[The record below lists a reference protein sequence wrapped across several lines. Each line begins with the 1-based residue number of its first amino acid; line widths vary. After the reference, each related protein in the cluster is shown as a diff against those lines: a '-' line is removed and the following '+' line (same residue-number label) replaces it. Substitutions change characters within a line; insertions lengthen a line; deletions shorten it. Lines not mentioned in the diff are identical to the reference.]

1 MQKIFISISWSNAP
15 MKLVIHGI
23 VQGVG
28 FRPTVH
34 RIARSL
40 NLRGYVQNNGSNV
53 VVEIDGDGD
62 EFLREL
68 EEGLPPLAR
77 IDRIERQV
85 SVAKA
90 LDGIEGFIIVPSKE
104 GQKGIGI
111 PNDVALCDTCRR
123 ELFDPSNRRYLY
135 PFTNCTDCGA
145 RFTVIEDLPYDR
157 SKTSM
162 REFPM
167 CQTCRDEYSDPD
179 NRRFHHQ
186 TISCPQCGP
195 RYQLLDRNGNEI
207 GNDPIADFAARIDEG
222 EIGVAKSWGGM
233 HICCSME
240 AIPRLR
246 EWYGRKHKPFA
257 IMIRDL
263 EALEAHGFPTD
274 HEIQLLTSPHRPVTL
289 VAKNHS
295 EGMDWASPGLNN
307 IGVFLPYTAMHEILF
322 HHLDADAMVMT
333 SANVP
338 GEPMMLDDRDVL
350 SLGAD
355 SYLLHDRR
363 VVNRCDDSVVRSFDE
378 STHFIR
384 RSRGHI
390 PSSIE
395 SPFRGRAIGIGAQE
409 NLTAAIA
416 MDGRIYPTQ
425 YVGDGDSI
433 GVIEFLEQAVRYQ
446 TRLLG
451 LDSLDVVAMDLHP
464 GYSNRRMGKII
475 GEEYGAEIIE
485 VQHHWAHA
493 SSLMVDSGENEMIA
507 LTLDGTG
514 YGEDGRAWG
523 GEVLHTTFQGFER
536 VGHLEEIPL
545 LGGEKAVRDIG
556 RLVFALSELNGRRC
570 DIFDEGEAAIFRKM
584 MTGSLR
590 TSSFGRILDTLSC
603 YLGVCRNRSY
613 DGEPAMKLEA
623 LLESGRKIH
632 EFEVDISNGVVK
644 TVPMFGQLF
653 EMGGR
658 REDLA
663 LSFVHD
669 LLTGMLEVA
678 FETAESSETRNVGLT
693 GGVAY
698 NGTISSIVKNKVLRE
713 GLNFIGH
720 NRVPNGDGGISTGQA
735 AIALSRI

>member
-1 MQKIFISISWSNAP
+1 

-40 NLRGYVQNNGSNV
+40 DLRGYVQNNGSNV
-53 VVEIDGDGD
+53 VVEFDGDGD
-62 EFLREL
+62 AFLREL
-68 EEGLPPLAR
+68 KEGLPPLAR
-77 IDRIERQV
+77 IDRIEREE
-85 SVAKA
+85 SGATA
-90 LDGIEGFIIVPSKE
+90 LDGIDGFIIVPSKD

-111 PNDVALCDTCRR
+111 PNDVALCDSCRR

-157 SKTSM
+157 GKTSM
-162 REFPM
+162 REFTM
-167 CQTCRDEYSDPD
+167 CNTCREEYSDPD

-186 TISCPQCGP
+186 TISCPNCGP
-195 RYQLLDRNGNEI
+195 GYQLLDRDGKEI
-207 GNDPIADFAARIDEG
+207 GNDPIAEFAARIDKG

-233 HICCSME
+233 HICCSIE
-240 AIPRLR
+240 TIPRLR
-246 EWYGRKHKPFA
+246 EWYGRKQKPFA

-263 EALEAHGFPTD
+263 EALEVYGFPTE
-274 HEIQLLTSPHRPVTL
+274 HEINLLTSTHRPVTL
-289 VAKNHS
+289 VSKNHS
-295 EGMDWASPGLNN
+295 EDIDLASPGLNN
-307 IGVFLPYTAMHEILF
+307 VGAFLPYTAMHEILF
-322 HHLDADAMVMT
+322 HHLDADAVVMT

-338 GEPMMLDDRDVL
+338 GEPMMLDDRDML

-355 SYLLHDRR
+355 SYLLHNRR
-363 VVNRCDDSVVRSFDE
+363 IVNRCDDSVVRSFAE
-378 STHFIR
+378 NTHFIR

-390 PSSIE
+390 PSNIE
-395 SPFRGRAIGIGAQE
+395 SPFKGRAIGIGAQE

-416 MDGRIYPTQ
+416 MDGKIYPTQ
-425 YVGDGDSI
+425 YVGEGDSI

-451 LDSLDVVAMDLHP
+451 LDSLDMVAMDLHP
-464 GYSNRRMGKII
+464 GYSNRRMGKIMA
-475 GEEYGAEIIE
+475 EEYEAEIVE

-493 SSLMVDSGENEMIA
+493 SSLMVDSAENEMIA

-514 YGEDGRAWG
+514 YGEDGKAWG
-523 GEVLHTTFQGFER
+523 GEVLHTTFGEFER

-545 LGGEKAVRDIG
+545 LGGEKAVRDVG
-556 RLVFALSELNGRRC
+556 RLVFAFSELNGRQC
-570 DIFDEGEAAIFRKM
+570 DLFKEEEEVIFRKM
-584 MTGSLR
+584 MAGSLR

-603 YLGVCRNRSY
+603 YLGVCRYRSY

-623 LLESGRKIH
+623 LLEGGSKTH
-632 EFEVDISNGVVK
+632 EFEVDISNGMVR

-653 EMGGR
+653 EMEGR

-663 LSFVHD
+663 FSFVND

-678 FETAESSETRNVGLT
+678 FETAESSETRNIGLT

-698 NGTISSIVKNKVLRE
+698 NRTISGIVRDKVRSE
-713 GLNFIGH
+713 GMNFIGH

-735 AIALSRI
+735 AIALSKI

>member
-1 MQKIFISISWSNAP
+1 

-62 EFLREL
+62 AFLREL
-68 EEGLPPLAR
+68 KEGLPPLAR
-77 IDRIERQV
+77 IDRIERQE
-85 SVAKA
+85 SDNKA
-90 LDGIEGFIIVPSKE
+90 LDRIDGFIIVPSKE

-111 PNDVALCDTCRR
+111 PNDVALCNSCRR

-157 SKTSM
+157 GKTSM
-162 REFPM
+162 QEFPM
-167 CQTCRDEYSDPD
+167 CETCRDEYSDPS

-195 RYQLLDRNGNEI
+195 GYQLLDRDGNEI
-207 GNDPIADFAARIDEG
+207 GTDAIAEFAARIDEG

-240 AIPRLR
+240 TIPRLR
-246 EWYGRKHKPFA
+246 EWYGRKQKPFA
-257 IMIRDL
+257 IMVRNL
-263 EALEAHGFPTD
+263 KALEAYGSPTE
-274 HEIQLLTSPHRPVTL
+274 HEIHLLTSTHRPVTL
-289 VAKNHS
+289 IAKNQS
-295 EGMDWASPGLNN
+295 EGIEWTSPGLNN
-307 IGVFLPYTAMHEILF
+307 IGAFLPYTAMHEIIF
-322 HHLDADAMVMT
+322 HHLEADAVVMT

-355 SYLLHDRR
+355 SYLLHNRR
-363 VVNRCDDSVVRSFDE
+363 IVNRCDDSVVRSFGE
-378 STHFIR
+378 NTHFIR

-390 PSSIE
+390 PSYIG
-395 SPFRGRAIGIGAQE
+395 SPFKGRAIGIGAQE

-446 TRLLG
+446 TRLMG
-451 LDSLDVVAMDLHP
+451 LDSLDVLAMDLHP
-464 GYSNRRMGKII
+464 GYSNRRMGKIMS
-475 GEEYGAEIIE
+475 EEYGAEIIE

-493 SSLMVDSGENEMIA
+493 SSLMIDSAENELIA

-514 YGEDGRAWG
+514 YGEDGKAWG
-523 GEVLHTTFQGFER
+523 GEVLHTTFREFER

-545 LGGEKAVRDIG
+545 IGGEKAVRDVG
-556 RLVFALSELNGRRC
+556 RLVFAFSELNGRNC
-570 DIFDEGEAAIFRKM
+570 DLFEEEEANIFRKM
-584 MTGSLR
+584 MRSSLK

-603 YLGVCRNRSY
+603 YLGVCRYRSY

-623 LLESGRKIH
+623 ILENGRKIH
-632 EFEVDISNGVVK
+632 EFEVDVSNGVVR
-644 TVPMFGQLF
+644 TVPMFDQLF
-653 EMGGR
+653 EMEGR

-669 LLTGMLEVA
+669 LLTGLLEVA
-678 FETAESSETRNVGLT
+678 FEAAESSETRNIGLT

-698 NGTISSIVKNKVLRE
+698 NGTISGIVRDKVRE
-713 GLNFIGH
+713 EGMNFIGH
-720 NRVPNGDGGISTGQA
+720 DRVPNGDGGISIGQV
-735 AIALSRI
+735 AIALSKI

>member
-1 MQKIFISISWSNAP
+1 MR
-15 MKLVIHGI
+15 LVIHGI

-40 NLRGYVQNNGSNV
+40 DLRGYVQNNGSNV

-62 EFLREL
+62 MFLREL
-68 EEGLPPLAR
+68 RAKLPPLAR
-77 IDRIERQV
+77 IDRIERQE
-85 SVAKA
+85 SDDGA

-111 PNDVALCDTCRR
+111 PNDVAICDSCRK
-123 ELFDPSNRRYLY
+123 ELFDPHDRRHLY

-157 SKTSM
+157 GKTSM
-162 REFPM
+162 REFHM
-167 CQTCRDEYSDPD
+167 CETCRDEYSDPD
-179 NRRFHHQ
+179 DRRFHHQ

-195 RYQLLDRNGNEI
+195 AYQLLDREGNVTNG
-207 GNDPIADFAARIDEG
+207 DPIAEFAARIDEG

-233 HICCSME
+233 HICSTME
-240 AIPRLR
+240 TIPRLR

-257 IMIRDL
+257 IMVRDL
-263 EALEAHGFPTD
+263 KALEAYGFPTD
-274 HEIQLLTSPHRPVTL
+274 HEVELLTSTHRPVTL
-289 VAKNHS
+289 IAKNHS
-295 EGMDWASPGLNN
+295 KGMDWASPGLSNV
-307 IGVFLPYTAMHEILF
+307 GVFLPYTAMHEILF
-322 HHLDADAMVMT
+322 HRLDADAVVMT

-338 GEPMMLDDRDVL
+338 GEPMILDDRDVL

-355 SYLLHDRR
+355 SYLLHNRR
-363 VVNRCDDSVVRSFDE
+363 IVNRCDDSVVRSFDE
-378 STHFIR
+378 DTHFIR
-384 RSRGHI
+384 KSRGHI

-395 SPFRGRAIGIGAQE
+395 SPFKGRAIGIGAQE

-416 MDGRIYPTQ
+416 MDGSIYPTQ
-425 YVGDGDSI
+425 YVGEGDSI

-446 TRLLG
+446 IRLLG

-464 GYSNRRMGKII
+464 GYSNRRMGKTL
-475 GEEYGAEIIE
+475 GEEYEAEVIE

-493 SSLMVDSGENEMIA
+493 SSLMIDAGEDELIA

-523 GEVLHTTFQGFER
+523 GEVLHTTFQELER
-536 VGHLEEIPL
+536 VGHLEEVPL
-545 LGGEKAVRDIG
+545 LGGEKAVRDVG
-556 RLVFALSELNGRRC
+556 RLVFAFSELNGR
-570 DIFDEGEAAIFRKM
+570 DSDLFKEEEAAIFRKM
-584 MTGSLR
+584 MSSSLL
-590 TSSFGRILDTLSC
+590 TSSFGRVLDTLSC
-603 YLGVCRNRSY
+603 YLDICRYRSY

-623 LLESGRKIH
+623 LLEKGKKSH
-632 EFEVDISNGVVK
+632 EFEVEISNGVIR

-653 EMGGR
+653 EMKGR

-663 LSFVHD
+663 VSFVHD
-669 LLTGMLEVA
+669 LLKGMLEIA
-678 FETAESSETRNVGLT
+678 FEAAESSGTKNIGLT

-698 NGTISSIVKNKVLRE
+698 NGTISRIVRDEVRRRGMNY
-713 GLNFIGH
+713 IGH
-720 NRVPNGDGGISTGQA
+720 DNVPNGDGGISTGQA